1 MSAMSHEPPHNL
13 VLTAQAAAA
22 LRDDFLGWQCRI
34 RQLSMRQ
41 GGGRPTPGMRP
52 RVLTAHGAELSPGIV
67 VLIIERD
74 PTDST
79 ALFRHQYLKTND
91 PVERYDK
98 ILEILAGNYFQQP
111 AGFADVMTAS
121 FGPEST
127 VAQRLLNHGR
137 CLLAFEQY
145 AQAYR
150 LPCKVAEVAN
160 DDELYQAT
168 YWHNRMFNPNMPPGV
183 RILTFTPDW
192 VHAAGWH
199 VESD

>member
-1 MSAMSHEPPHNL
+1 MSNEPPRNL

-52 RVLTAHGAELSPGIV
+52 RVLTAEGAELSAGIV
-67 VLIIERD
+67 MLIVERD

-79 ALFRHQYLKTND
+79 ALFRHQYLRTND

-98 ILEILAGNYFQQP
+98 ILEILAGSYFQQP
-111 AGFADVMTAS
+111 AGFTDVMTAS

-137 CLLAFEQY
+137 CVLAFEQY

-150 LPCKVAEVAN
+150 LPCRASELAR
-160 DDELYQAT
+160 DDDLYQAT
-168 YWHNRMFNPNMPPGV
+168 YWHNRMFNPNMPPGI
-183 RILTFTPDW
+183 RILAFTPDW
-192 VHAAGWH
+192 VHAAGWQLD
-199 VESD
+199 SD